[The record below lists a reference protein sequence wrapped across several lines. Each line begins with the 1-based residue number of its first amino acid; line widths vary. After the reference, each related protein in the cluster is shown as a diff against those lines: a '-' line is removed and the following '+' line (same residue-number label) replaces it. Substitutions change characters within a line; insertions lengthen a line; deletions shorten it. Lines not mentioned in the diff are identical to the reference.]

1 MTENNI
7 DNNDDKISFD
17 EPDNEYRKT
26 NNNIY
31 TQYLRNIHKH
41 SLLTRDQEYELT
53 LKANNGDKEAR
64 DLMIQSNLGLVIQ
77 VAKRFLGRGIPF
89 EDLIEDGNI
98 GLMKAVER
106 FQPSKGFRFSTYAT
120 WWIRQ
125 SIERAI
131 LNSAR
136 LIRIPIHVSEN
147 MFKISKASKNLEK
160 EKGYEPNIEDI
171 ADYVGMNVDKV
182 EKIYGSIANISS
194 LDYSISQN
202 DDDQNMSLSNIIK
215 EDEEYTLPYEILNKL
230 ETISLLNNWLFSLKE
245 NERKIITLRY
255 GLNYENP
262 MTLHQIAVIFN
273 LTKERI
279 RQIESKAMAKLQK
292 MAKESSVLEK

>member
-1 MTENNI
+1 MTDNT
-7 DNNDDKISFD
+7 DNNDDKIYF
-17 EPDNEYRKT
+17 EKPENAYRET

-31 TQYLRNIHKH
+31 TRYLRNIHKYP
-41 SLLTRDQEYELT
+41 LLTREQEYELT
-53 LKANNGDKEAR
+53 LKAHKGDKEAR

-89 EDLIEDGNI
+89 EDLIEEGNI
-98 GLMKAVER
+98 GLMKAVEK

-125 SIERAI
+125 SIERTI

-147 MFKISKASKNLEK
+147 MFKISRASKSLEK
-160 EKGYEPNIEDI
+160 EKGYEPNIKDI

-202 DDDQNMSLSNIIK
+202 DDNQNMSLSNIIK
-215 EDEEYTLPYEILNKL
+215 EDEEYTLPYEILNKI
-230 ETISLLNNWLFSLKE
+230 EIISLLNSWLFSLKE
-245 NERKIITLRY
+245 NERKIIMLRY

-262 MTLHQIAVIFN
+262 MTLHQIANIFK

-279 RQIESKAMAKLQK
+279 RQIESKAMEKLQK
-292 MAKESSVLEK
+292 MAKESGVLEK

>member
-1 MTENNI
+1 MT
-7 DNNDDKISFD
+7 DNNNDTIYSE
-17 EPDNEYRKT
+17 EPKTEYQELN

-31 TQYLRNIHKH
+31 TQYLKNIHKH
-41 SLLTRDQEYELT
+41 PLLTKDEEYELSI
-53 LKANNGDKEAR
+53 KAQNGDREAR

-98 GLMKAVER
+98 GLMKAVEK

-125 SIERAI
+125 AIERAI

-136 LIRIPIHVSEN
+136 LIRIPIHISES

-160 EKGYEPNIEDI
+160 ENGYEPNTDDI
-171 ADYVGMNVDKV
+171 AEYIGINSDKV
-182 EKIYGSIANISS
+182 EKIYGSIASITS
-194 LDYSISQN
+194 LDYSLSQN
-202 DDDQNMSLSNIIK
+202 EDDQNMSLSNVVR
-215 EDEEYTLPYEILNKL
+215 EDEERTSPYEILNKI
-230 ETISLLNNWLFSLKE
+230 ETINLLNNWLFSLKE

-255 GLNYENP
+255 GLNYEKP
-262 MTLHQIAVIFN
+262 MTLHQIAGIFN

-279 RQIESKAMAKLQK
+279 RQIESKAMGKLQK
-292 MAKESSVLEK
+292 MAKESGVLEK

>member
-1 MTENNI
+1 MT
-7 DNNDDKISFD
+7 DNNNDTIYSE
-17 EPDNEYRKT
+17 EPKTEYQELN

-31 TQYLRNIHKH
+31 TQYLKNIHKH
-41 SLLTRDQEYELT
+41 PLLTKDEEYELSI
-53 LKANNGDKEAR
+53 KAQNGDREAR

-98 GLMKAVER
+98 GLMKAVEK

-125 SIERAI
+125 AIERAI

-136 LIRIPIHVSEN
+136 LIRIPIHISES

-160 EKGYEPNIEDI
+160 ENGYEPNTDDI
-171 ADYVGMNVDKV
+171 AEYIGINSDKV
-182 EKIYGSIANISS
+182 EKIYGSIASITS
-194 LDYSISQN
+194 LDYSLSQN
-202 DDDQNMSLSNIIK
+202 EDDQNMSLNNVVR
-215 EDEEYTLPYEILNKL
+215 EDEERTSPYEILNKI
-230 ETISLLNNWLFSLKE
+230 ETINLLNNWLFSLKE

-255 GLNYENP
+255 GLNYEKP
-262 MTLHQIAVIFN
+262 MTLHQIAGIFN

-279 RQIESKAMAKLQK
+279 RQIESKAMDKLQK
-292 MAKESSVLEK
+292 MAKESGVLEK

>member
-1 MTENNI
+1 MT
-7 DNNDDKISFD
+7 DNNNDTIYSE
-17 EPDNEYRKT
+17 EPKTEYQELN

-31 TQYLRNIHKH
+31 TQYLKNIHKH
-41 SLLTRDQEYELT
+41 PLLTKDEEYELSI
-53 LKANNGDKEAR
+53 KAQNGDREAR

-98 GLMKAVER
+98 GLMKAVEK

-125 SIERAI
+125 AIERAI

-136 LIRIPIHVSEN
+136 LIRIPIHISES

-160 EKGYEPNIEDI
+160 ENGYEPNTDDI
-171 ADYVGMNVDKV
+171 AEYIGINSDKV
-182 EKIYGSIANISS
+182 EKIYGSIASITS
-194 LDYSISQN
+194 LDYSLSQN
-202 DDDQNMSLSNIIK
+202 EDDQNMSLNNVVR
-215 EDEEYTLPYEILNKL
+215 EDEERTSPYEILNKI
-230 ETISLLNNWLFSLKE
+230 ETINLLNNWLFSLKE

-255 GLNYENP
+255 GLNYEKP
-262 MTLHQIAVIFN
+262 MTLHQIAGIFN

-279 RQIESKAMAKLQK
+279 RQIESKAMGKLQK
-292 MAKESSVLEK
+292 MAKESGVLEK